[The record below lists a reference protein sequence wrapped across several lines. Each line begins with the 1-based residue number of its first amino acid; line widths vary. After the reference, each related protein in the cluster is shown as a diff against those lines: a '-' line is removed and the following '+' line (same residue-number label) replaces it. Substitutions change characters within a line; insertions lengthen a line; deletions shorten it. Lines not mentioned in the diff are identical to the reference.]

1 MLSRVAEI
9 DISVV
14 RKRWRAGRTGVALTT
29 GLICFHYTP
38 PKRLRF
44 VFSLSFPSIPPSILL
59 SLSVSLLLFISSS
72 LSLISPGSICVS
84 VTGARQMLLTKNKDS
99 HSSPSTASSH
109 FALTVCGRVR
119 TCRCVHVWA
128 DIHKPLLST
137 EVQRGCG
144 QQKWLPPEP
153 LAVNGTKRGTLRVF
167 PPCLLPHA
175 TLLF

>member
-1 MLSRVAEI
+1 MESGEDGRSAYHRAHLFPLHASEKAPFCFLAFFSLHPPINPSLALCLPPPLHLLLPVSHLSR
-9 DISVV
+9 
-14 RKRWRAGRTGVALTT
+14 L
-29 GLICFHYTP
+29 Y
-38 PKRLRF
+38 LR
-44 VFSLSFPSIPPSILL
+44 
-59 SLSVSLLLFISSS
+59 VSDRREAN
-72 LSLISPGSICVS
+72 
-84 VTGARQMLLTKNKDS
+84 VTYENKDS
-99 HSSPSTASSH
+99 HSSPSTTSSH

-137 EVQRGCG
+137 DVQRGCG